1 MTMITAITFSETVKK
16 NIKESNMEF
25 RCTCHNS
32 GTNSFTGK
40 CSNCGMTK
48 PSSGTIITNN
58 CSIEQYKTIHENDAR
73 LFPKLETRA
82 SIIAEFKNK
91 ILQLSV
97 YDTAEFGEV
106 VILEDILNLF

>member
-1 MTMITAITFSETVKK
+1 MMGKYKISIGAIKKANQKMIDKGIVDS
-16 NIKESNMEF
+16 
-25 RCTCHNS
+25 H
-32 GTNSFTGK
+32 
-40 CSNCGMTK
+40 
-48 PSSGTIITNN
+48 
-58 CSIEQYKTIHENDAR
+58 YKTIHENAVMINPPKESDAI
-73 LFPKLETRA
+73 LFPKVETRT

>member
-1 MTMITAITFSETVKK
+1 
-16 NIKESNMEF
+16 ME
-25 RCTCHNS
+25 
-32 GTNSFTGK
+32 K
-40 CSNCGMTK
+40 
-48 PSSGTIITNN
+48 
-58 CSIEQYKTIHENDAR
+58 YKTIHENDAR
-73 LFPKLETRA
+73 LFPKVETRT